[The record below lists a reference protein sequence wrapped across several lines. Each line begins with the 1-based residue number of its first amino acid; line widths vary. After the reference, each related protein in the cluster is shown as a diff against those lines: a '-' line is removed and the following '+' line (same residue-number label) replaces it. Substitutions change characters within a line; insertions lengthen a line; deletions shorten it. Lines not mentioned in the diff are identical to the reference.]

1 MTLLKKCISLP
12 VADCKNLLR
21 LRPKPRSKFQIA
33 SESCA
38 IKDRFRGIR
47 EILSLK
53 CCCHYLGNMV
63 LYRKTEM
70 IFADTAE
77 TEQTIQ
83 EAQGWIFYQK
93 AR

>member
-1 MTLLKKCISLP
+1 M
-12 VADCKNLLR
+12 ADVLAVRNEYR
-21 LRPKPRSKFQIA
+21 LQSWMEI
-33 SESCA
+33 
-38 IKDRFRGIR
+38 IR
-47 EILSLK
+47 ECEESGLS
-53 CCCHYLGNMV
+53 NMV

-83 EAQGWIFYQK
+83 EAQGWTFYQK

>member
-38 IKDRFRGIR
+38 ILRIAFEAQRKR
-47 EILSLK
+47 LLLK
-53 CCCHYLGNMV
+53 CCCLARGDMV

-70 IFADTAE
+70 VLGHREGVTYD
-77 TEQTIQ
+77 
-83 EAQGWIFYQK
+83 
-93 AR
+93 R